1 MDEQFQDLFK
11 IRRNR
16 KKVEIGN
23 ILIAEPFLEGK
34 YFSRSVILMVE
45 HDDKGSIGF
54 VLNKPMIY
62 STSDLVTELAG
73 VNFPVYIGG
82 PLEQNQLY
90 YIHTHPELEDALHI
104 ANGIYWGGDFVLLT
118 RMLKSGKILPG
129 EIRFFSGYSGWDAGQ
144 LSQEL
149 EENTWMVGDIARQDV
164 FEFSDDGCIWEKSMS
179 ELGGRYRIWS
189 NFPKDPIM
197 N

>member
-1 MDEQFQDLFK
+1 MDDQFQDLFK

-23 ILIAEPFLEGK
+23 ILIAEPFLQGK
-34 YFSRSVILMVE
+34 YFSRAVIFMVE
-45 HDDKGSIGF
+45 HDQNGSIGF
-54 VLNKPMIY
+54 VMNKPMIY

-73 VNFPVYIGG
+73 IDFPVYIGG
-82 PLEQNQLY
+82 PVETNQLY
-90 YIHTHPELEDALHI
+90 YIHTHPEIDDALHI
-104 ANGIYWGGDFVLLT
+104 AHGIYWGGDFAALTQLLQEH
-118 RMLKSGKILPG
+118 KILPD
-129 EIRFFSGYSGWDAGQ
+129 EIRFFAGYSGWSAGQ
-144 LSQEL
+144 LESEL
-149 EENTWMVGDIARQDV
+149 EENTWMIGDITNKQFFELQDK
-164 FEFSDDGCIWEKSMS
+164 EMWEKSMS

>member
-34 YFSRSVILMVE
+34 YFSRSVILIVE

-62 STSDLVTELAG
+62 STSDLVTELSG
-73 VNFPVYIGG
+73 MEYPVYVGG
-82 PLEQNQLY
+82 PVEQNQLY
-90 YIHTHPELEDALHI
+90 YIHTHSELEDALHI
-104 ANGIYWGGDFVLLT
+104 ANGIYWGGDFGQLT
-118 RMLKSGKILPG
+118 RMLKEGNILPG
-129 EIRFFSGYSGWDAGQ
+129 EVRFFSGYSGWEAGQ
-144 LSQEL
+144 LNREL
-149 EENTWMVGDIARQDV
+149 EENTWMVGDIACPDV
-164 FEFSDDGCIWEKSMS
+164 FELPNEHIWEKSMS

-189 NFPKDPIM
+189 NFSKDPIM

>member
-1 MDEQFQDLFK
+1 MEEQFQDLFK

-34 YFSRSVILMVE
+34 YFSRSVIFVVE
-45 HDDKGSIGF
+45 HDDKGTIGF
-54 VLNKPMIY
+54 VLNKPMAY
-62 STSDLVTELAG
+62 TTSELVSELTG
-73 VNFPVYIGG
+73 VNFPVYVGG
-82 PLEQNQLY
+82 PVEQNQLY
-90 YIHTHPELEDALHI
+90 YIHRHSELDDALHI
-104 ANGIYWGGDFVLLT
+104 ADGIYWGGDFVQLT
-118 RMLKSGKILPG
+118 EMLKKEVILPG

-144 LSQEL
+144 LKSEL
-149 EENTWMVGDIARQDV
+149 EENTWMVGDITNGELFV
-164 FEFSDDGCIWEKSMS
+164 SSDENVWEKSMS
-179 ELGGRYRIWS
+179 ELGGRYKIWA

>member
-34 YFSRSVILMVE
+34 YFSRSVIFIVE
-45 HDDKGSIGF
+45 HDEKGSIGF

-73 VNFPVYIGG
+73 VDFPVYIGG
-82 PLEQNQLY
+82 PVEQNELY
-90 YIHTHPELEDALHI
+90 YIHSHPELSDALHI
-104 ANGIYWGGDFVLLT
+104 SNGIYWGGDFVHLT
-118 RMLKSGKILPG
+118 QMLKEGRILPG
-129 EIRFFSGYSGWDAGQ
+129 EIRFFSGYSGWDAG
-144 LSQEL
+144 LLNREL
-149 EENTWMVGDIARQDV
+149 EENTWMVGDINSRNV
-164 FEFSDDGCIWEKSMS
+164 FELPAERFWEESMN
-179 ELGGRYRIWS
+179 ELGGRYRIWA